1 MLGAVNETPHVP
13 PRGVYWW
20 TGHSDV
26 NTTAICAAASLS
38 RQLHTNIIGLAFLSN
53 SLCLFVAEEHGV
65 RYGHSNSDDDD
76 DDDKF
81 FLGISHGAYAGIVCG
96 VLFVACVALLVA
108 LHYRKRYL
116 V

>member
-1 MLGAVNETPHVP
+1 M
-13 PRGVYWW
+13 
-20 TGHSDV
+20 SD
-26 NTTAICAAASLS
+26 
-38 RQLHTNIIGLAFLSN
+38 

-65 RYGHSNSDDDD
+65 HYGHSNSNDDDD

-96 VLFVACVALLVA
+96 ILFVACVALLVA

-116 V
+116 VIVSVVVYSQAMMDVIDWQLFGWYGCRLLTHT

>member
-1 MLGAVNETPHVP
+1 M
-13 PRGVYWW
+13 
-20 TGHSDV
+20 SD
-26 NTTAICAAASLS
+26 SL
-38 RQLHTNIIGLAFLSN
+38 R
-53 SLCLFVAEEHGV
+53 LFVAEEHGV
-65 RYGHSNSDDDD
+65 RYGHSNSHDDDDDD